1 MFPQITEEP
10 ERRQAERFADRIPAG
25 KRMAALK
32 DLRRKAMKKYLII
45 LLCIFLCVPSAWAIA
60 KAVHIIR
67 YTDGD
72 FAFILL
78 EDGTAEIRRY
88 SGRDTFL
95 EIPSKMKGHPVSGIG
110 DKAFEWRF
118 WMKEVTVPDGVCRIG
133 TGAFSGCY
141 SLETIRLPESLSS
154 IGDRAFALCRELD
167 APVLPKKLASIG
179 EEAFDGCS
187 GLEKIELPAS
197 VTLEGENPFSNCRK
211 LREIRV
217 ASDHPFLKS
226 DGTIL
231 YNEEQKRLITYY
243 GDPEADTYTVPQ
255 GTERIGSGAFS
266 GCSHLK
272 EIFLPDG
279 VLDLQDH
286 AFYGC
291 SGLTRIGLP
300 SSACRI
306 GNGCFSGCSK
316 LTELVIPEGVS
327 SVGYLAFY
335 NCAALSSVTIP
346 ESVTQIGQ
354 GAFIGCSR
362 LTVRAAPGSP
372 AHSWCEENGL
382 PCEKAASLS

>member
-217 ASDHPFLKS
+217 ASDHPFLRS

-266 GCSHLK
+266 SCSHLK

>member
-187 GLEKIELPAS
+187 GLEKIELPS
-197 VTLEGENPFSNCRK
+197 KDRTGIIIPK
-211 LREIRV
+211 
-217 ASDHPFLKS
+217 DHPLAGRKCIRAE
-226 DGTIL
+226 DL
-231 YNEEQKRLITYY
+231 RNLPLIMVMRSYMNK
-243 GDPEADTYTVPQ
+243 ADYADQ
-255 GTERIGSGAFS
+255 FG
-266 GCSHLK
+266 
-272 EIFLPDG
+272 
-279 VLDLQDH
+279 
-286 AFYGC
+286 
-291 SGLTRIGLP
+291 
-300 SSACRI
+300 
-306 GNGCFSGCSK
+306 
-316 LTELVIPEGVS
+316 
-327 SVGYLAFY
+327 
-335 NCAALSSVTIP
+335 IP
-346 ESVTQIGQ
+346 ESELNIAATGNLIYNLAILAEHRIGAILSLE
-354 GAFIGCSR
+354 GLVHTGDDSELVFIPFEPKIER
-362 LTVRAAPGSP
+362 TLVLTWKQNRPLNRVAEVFLNTMR
-372 AHSWCEENGL
+372 
-382 PCEKAASLS
+382 EKIDEKL

>member
-217 ASDHPFLKS
+217 ASDHPFLRSTGSAVLSRHPHTVPDCPSSGS
-226 DGTIL
+226 DGT
-231 YNEEQKRLITYY
+231 
-243 GDPEADTYTVPQ
+243 
-255 GTERIGSGAFS
+255 
-266 GCSHLK
+266 
-272 EIFLPDG
+272 
-279 VLDLQDH
+279 
-286 AFYGC
+286 
-291 SGLTRIGLP
+291 
-300 SSACRI
+300 
-306 GNGCFSGCSK
+306 
-316 LTELVIPEGVS
+316 
-327 SVGYLAFY
+327 
-335 NCAALSSVTIP
+335 
-346 ESVTQIGQ
+346 
-354 GAFIGCSR
+354 
-362 LTVRAAPGSP
+362 VRYSFPG
-372 AHSWCEENGL
+372 
-382 PCEKAASLS
+382 

>member
-10 ERRQAERFADRIPAG
+10 ERRRAERFADRIPAG

-141 SLETIRLPESLSS
+141 SLETIRLPDSLSS

-217 ASDHPFLKS
+217 ASDHPFLRS

-382 PCEKAASLS
+382 PCEKAVSVS